1 MPSWS
6 GTSALRILT
15 SRTKPSVST
24 EMRRFLPR
32 RKLGAVVAPR
42 FAATPESELS
52 VLVNVYAYLIKS
64 HNSKKDAQVAQLDTG
79 KLKDSIRGEEAE
91 MT

>member
-1 MPSWS
+1 
-6 GTSALRILT
+6 
-15 SRTKPSVST
+15 
-24 EMRRFLPR
+24 
-32 RKLGAVVAPR
+32 
-42 FAATPESELS
+42 

-64 HNSKKDAQVAQLDTG
+64 HNSKKDAQVAQLNTG